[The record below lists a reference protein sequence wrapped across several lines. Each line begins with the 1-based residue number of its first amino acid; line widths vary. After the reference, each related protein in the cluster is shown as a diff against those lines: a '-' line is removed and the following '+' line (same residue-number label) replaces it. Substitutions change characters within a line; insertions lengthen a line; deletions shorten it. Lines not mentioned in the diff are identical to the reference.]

1 MKINKSASFTLLEV
15 MIFVMIL
22 SVVLVTAT
30 SYITR
35 LLVNLRAN
43 EHRTNAVFLADDL
56 KEWLN
61 GEREANTWAVFAG
74 EGTAAGSTYCVNQ
87 LLNLNNTIVQLGP
100 PTNVIPA
107 GNCTTNASVHPGL
120 PPIYR
125 RQLVLQTNASVPPTQ
140 VTARITVSWVENGV
154 AKSVTTQ
161 SIYTSPF

>member
-1 MKINKSASFTLLEV
+1 MKINNRAAFTLLEV

-22 SVVLVTAT
+22 SVVLVSAT

-43 EHRTNAVFLADDL
+43 EHRTNAVYLADDL

-61 GEREANTWAVFAG
+61 GEREANTWAAFSA
-74 EGTAAGSTYCVNQ
+74 EGTTGGSTYCINQ
-87 LLNLNNTIVQLGP
+87 QLNLNNTIGQLGL

-107 GNCTTNASVHPGL
+107 GNCPADANIHAGL

-125 RQLVLQTNASVPPTQ
+125 RQLVLRTNAAVATQ
-140 VTARITVSWVENGV
+140 VTAIITVAWVENGV
-154 AKSVTTQ
+154 PKNVTTQ